1 MIALYAGLLAWGIE
15 ISIAFI
21 IMVILKHEERK
32 VINKRKNK

>member
-21 IMVILKHEERK
+21 IMGILKHEERK